1 MLNKLTTYFCPAE
14 NVLRLKKTE
23 ERSNYAEEK
32 GGKLS
37 SYILNWG
44 FKFAKTRLEGPMK
57 KREVF
62 SRLLEQADQ
71 NLDDLIH

>member
-14 NVLRLKKTE
+14 NVLKLKKMK

-37 SYILNWG
+37 SYILNSRL
-44 FKFAKTRLEGPMK
+44 KFAKTRPEGPMK
-57 KREVF
+57 KKKVV
-62 SRLLEQADQ
+62 SRFLEQADQ

>member
-14 NVLRLKKTE
+14 NVLKLKKMK

-37 SYILNWG
+37 SYILNSCL
-44 FKFAKTRLEGPMK
+44 KFAKTRLEGPMK
-57 KREVF
+57 KKKVVSIFRT
-62 SRLLEQADQ
+62 SRSKS
-71 NLDDLIH
+71 

>member
-14 NVLRLKKTE
+14 NVLKLKKTE
-23 ERSNYAEEK
+23 ESSNYTEEK

-37 SYILNWG
+37 SYILNSC
-44 FKFAKTRLEGPMK
+44 FEVAKTPLEGRMK
-57 KREVF
+57 KKGVF
-62 SRLLEQADQ
+62 SPLLEQADQ